1 MNINNDFDLKKA
13 KNFLLTENFDA
24 SYLQEEDLDENE
36 EVSLEE
42 MAKLTGAGGVFTPL
56 GQRAADIIK
65 NNSELEKSALL
76 KALNADP
83 EIAQILDAGE
93 EELHQN
99 QTNKFAALVRGS
111 RELGQRGRKADPN
124 KPVAE
129 PKVKAEKPAK
139 EKSPKLR
146 ITDPTADEKPVA
158 SSFFDGE
165 DEEDIAAEKQA
176 IAAAKGGK
184 RLGNNAEKLA
194 AVTKEMKALIPAYQA
209 SKGTPQE
216 AAIVAQLKALTA
228 EKKSLETKVFKAP
241 KTQTADDLIDNG
253 DVNL

>member
-83 EIAQILDAGE
+83 EIAQILDASE

-146 ITDPTADEKPVA
+146 ITDPTAGEKPV
-158 SSFFDGE
+158 SSLFGDGSI
-165 DEEDIAAEKQA
+165 DPEEMEMAKQA
-176 IAAAKGGK
+176 AKAAKSSKEFADEVAPDKTERFNKGLK
-184 RLGNNAEKLA
+184 F
-194 AVTKEMKALIPAYQA
+194 VTKYKDDRDLVDAYLKKAKDEYKLSANMIKDLKRAAGRQV
-209 SKGTPQE
+209 E
-216 AAIVAQLKALTA
+216 A
-228 EKKSLETKVFKAP
+228 
-241 KTQTADDLIDNG
+241 
-253 DVNL
+253 